1 MRFVRIHMQ
10 LLTIQ
15 AQEHIGRKE
24 CDAFVPVAK
33 GVIHDERFE
42 QRGGHLGEVGVV
54 AGLRAEQGAFQ
65 QP

>member
-42 QRGGHLGEVGVV
+42 KCGGHLGEIGIVTGSGAV
-54 AGLRAEQGAFQ
+54 QGAFQ